1 MKGQEFVK
9 KISARVRAD
18 WDYIDKGRRDNLLIP
33 LAFFTGTL
41 VYLELISHLI
51 IYRAIDSK
59 IILPILFALPAGIFL
74 SLLVGFFNPKV
85 NKCLM
90 LLLTG
95 LICFYYGLQVTYFS
109 LFKVFFS
116 FQTLGMAGEAVSE
129 FGSDVV
135 KVIKDNI
142 SELFL
147 VAMPLLF
154 LPFIFNKGLELIKRK
169 RKEAGVLGVAIL
181 LFHCIALLAILIFD
195 KGDYSPYD
203 IYHNTRVHDFAGEQL
218 GIATMARFDLIG
230 LISPREDMVLANI
243 PSIDWKEPISTPTQA
258 PMQSSSDS
266 DAKTSTKAD
275 VEPKTTPALTSTPTP
290 TPIDK
295 SPNVMDIDFL
305 SLAEKEDNN
314 VIKTLHEYFAQ
325 AIPTNKN
332 EYTGM
337 FKGYNLIMI
346 TAEGYSPYAVHK
358 ELTPTLYKLNNE
370 GFIFNNFYTALWQ
383 TSTSDG
389 EYVAM
394 TGLIPV
400 GTRSM
405 YRARN
410 NYIPFSLGHQFNR
423 LGIDSKAYHNHSYT
437 YYQRNETHSNLGY
450 DFIAKGN
457 GLELKSDVWPGS
469 DKEMMEDT
477 VDRFIEDEQFH
488 VYYLTVSGHMNYTF
502 IGNSMSFKNKELVKE
517 LPYSTEGKAY
527 IACQIELDRALEYLI
542 SKLDETGVLDNTV
555 IALSADHYPYGLD
568 KAQLDELAGHD
579 IEDNF
584 EIYRNNFILWNSGMK
599 EDIIVDKP
607 CSSLDILPTLSNLF
621 GLEYDSRLLMGKDIL
636 SDAAPLVILSNRS
649 FITDKV
655 MYNSATGDIKKLTDE
670 EIPNEYIKDINN
682 IIKNKFT
689 ISDNILRKD
698 YYSYVFG
705 NKY

>member
-1 MKGQEFVK
+1 MKGMEFVD
-9 KISARVRAD
+9 KIFARVRAG
-18 WDYIDKGRRDNLLIP
+18 WNYIDKERKNNLLIP
-33 LAFFTGTL
+33 VMFFTGTL

-51 IYRAIDSK
+51 IYSTINSK

-74 SLLVGFFNPKV
+74 TLLVGFFNPKV
-85 NKCLM
+85 NKSLM
-90 LLLTG
+90 LLLTAF
-95 LICFYYGLQVTYFS
+95 ICFYYGLQITYFS
-109 LFKVFFS
+109 LFKVYFS
-116 FQTLGMAGEAVSE
+116 FQTLGMAGDAVSE

-135 KVIKDNI
+135 VAIKDNI
-142 SELFL
+142 SELIL
-147 VAMPLLF
+147 VAVPLLL

-169 RKEAGVLGVAIL
+169 RKEAGVLGLAIL
-181 LFHCIALLAILIFD
+181 LFHCIALLSILLFD

-203 IYHNTRVHDFAGEQL
+203 IYYNTRVHDFTGEQL
-218 GIATMARFDLIG
+218 GIVTMTRFDLIG
-230 LISPREDMVLANI
+230 MISPREDMVLANG
-243 PSIDWKEPISTPTQA
+243 PSNDWREPIATPTQV
-258 PMQSSSDS
+258 PIKNSCDS
-266 DAKTSTKAD
+266 DVESSPKAD
-275 VEPKTTPALTSTPTP
+275 AKPKTAPTPTPTP

-305 SLAEKEDNN
+305 SLAEKENN
-314 VIKTLHEYFAQ
+314 DVIKTLHEYFAH

-337 FKGYNLIMI
+337 FQGYNLIMI
-346 TAEGYSPYAVHK
+346 TAEGYSPYAVNK

-400 GTRSM
+400 GSRSM

-423 LGIDSKAYHNHSYT
+423 LGIDSKAYHNHTYT

-469 DKEMMEDT
+469 DVELMEDT
-477 VDRFIEDEQFH
+477 VNRFIEDEQFH

-502 IGNSMSFKNKELVKE
+502 IGNSMSFKNRDLVKE
-517 LPYSTEGKAY
+517 LPYSTEAKAY

-542 SKLDETGVLDNTV
+542 NKLDEAGVLDNTV

-568 KAQLDELAGHD
+568 KAKLDELAGHD

-599 EDIIVDKP
+599 EDIIVDKH

-655 MYNSATGDIKKLTDE
+655 MYNSATGEIIKLADE
-670 EIPNEYIKDINN
+670 ELPKGYIKGINSA
-682 IIKNKFT
+682 IKNKFT
-689 ISDNILRKD
+689 ISDSILRKD
-698 YYSYVFG
+698 YYRHVF
-705 NKY
+705 KTK